1 MEKGSGITEGVLFY
15 IGNVLK
21 PPVSLFWWFGM
32 MLPWKGLINLRGRP
46 VMLGEVS
53 VI

>member
-32 MLPWKGLINLRGRP
+32 MLPWKGFDKPQRKP
-46 VMLGEVS
+46 S
-53 VI
+53 DAW